1 MLKTRKLISLVLVVA
16 MVLSM
21 AVVGIVSASAAE
33 GDYYLMG
40 SMNGWAIT
48 DGYAFTENSDNPGE
62 YMLMGVTLSSSD
74 TFKVKVDNGDKDTG
88 WYPDGMGNDGTVD
101 ADGTYNIYF
110 NPNGNPEWTANSGYC
125 YLELATQEPETDEP
139 TDEPETDEPTSEPET
154 DEPTSEPE
162 TDEPTVAP
170 TEGGDPSGK
179 TAVTIDGKEFEVH
192 VGDKI
197 HYENFLDLS
206 KVNQEGTH
214 PGRATEIQGDLYY
227 DNTKLKLLTPFDVDD
242 DGKSEFVPNLVGDGT
257 VVNDAGDRVSY
268 NGTKG
273 NTSTSPTAGYNFS
286 SEKVLVHADFE
297 VIADGTSSI
306 THVLQNLGSGEVK
319 VIYNGE
325 NPSQIEFDYR
335 STASVECPHGQ
346 QTDATTA
353 TEDKTEATD
362 APPVGGK
369 AVVTIED
376 WDGSTQT
383 REFNVGDKFTV
394 TSYLQVPEGKR
405 VNSIDINQEFNIGD
419 AAVKFIGDVDA
430 VDDPEADNP
439 KSLMFPNIKGLVANR
454 EGNVIKANGSAAKY
468 AQSSRFNSADSILI
482 TADYEVVAA
491 GTTKIKTNIVTM
503 ATITSDDAMT
513 NQIMNGEKV
522 GTDDI
527 NTSTVFDKIIPVE
540 PTTDEPATDEPATDE
555 PATDAPTLGS
565 TYYLTGSIAGWGPKA
580 GFEFIPTNN
589 AEAEEYAIQHVAL
602 TTEDMIKGIKTSKNG
617 LEAADWYPDGMDN
630 NITVDHDSTYTV
642 YFRPNGDGKAEEG
655 WIYSWY
661 ADEAGEGKPYEKGG
675 ATLHGGYLFK
685 LVDENAEPG
694 TEESQPATDKPT
706 DTPPVGD
713 KVYVVADGKW
723 YEVEKDEIV
732 TYIYYLN
739 TGEKVCS
746 LDGETFFDTDGLELV
761 TDTEDM
767 ENLFPIIKDAMVLND
782 TVAGRLKYNYSAA
795 KGKTFDSD
803 DSQLI
808 CAQFKVTADKGVYHI
823 DTYLH
828 TVAGEDEHKYIFKDE
843 VLDALQKSEGV
854 LNDKTPVEPGT
865 EPGTDETQAPD
876 TQAPDTQAPDTQ
888 APDTQAPDTQAPDTQ
903 APDTEPG
910 TEAAID
916 EYEFEQNPYTWYTES
931 GEDLVMVVHNKDLS
945 LDEATF
951 DKFMRL
957 VINGNTI
964 TEEEGKIAFT
974 SGSLVITINKDHVL
988 DYAKVG
994 ENTVY
999 AEFSVDAEEGM
1010 IAYASAETV
1019 LNVVEGTAPTEA
1031 EETEVVT
1038 PSENTDE
1045 TVPEPAKPAGAATPD
1060 EINTNPNTVQTGS
1073 TEMAIIFL
1081 VILVMAAGI
1090 VIYTKKRKVD

>member
-21 AVVGIVSASAAE
+21 AVVGIVSASAAD
-33 GDYYLMG
+33 GTYYLVG
-40 SMNGWAIT
+40 TIT
-48 DGYAFTENSDNPGE
+48 DWQDGSYVFSENSENPGE
-62 YMLMGVTLSSSD
+62 YMLMGVTLSAGD
-74 TFKVKVDNGDKDTG
+74 ELKVKDDTN
-88 WYPDGMGNDGTVD
+88 WYPSGMGNNYVV
-101 ADGTYNIYF
+101 ADEGTYNVYF
-110 NPNGNPEWTANSGYC
+110 RPDGQGEAGWHEGFF
-125 YLELATQEPETDEP
+125 YLELASQEPETE
-139 TDEPETDEPTSEPET
+139 EPTSEPET

-162 TDEPTVAP
+162 TDEPATDEPATDEP
-170 TEGGDPSGK
+170 ATEGGEPSGK

-197 HYENFLDLS
+197 HYENFLDMS

-214 PGRATEIQGDLYY
+214 PGRATEIEGDLFY
-227 DNTKLKLLTPFDVDD
+227 DNTKLKLLTPFEVDD
-242 DGKSEFVPNLVGDGT
+242 DGKSEVVPNLVGDGT
-257 VVNDAGDRVSY
+257 VVNDAGDRLSY

-273 NTSTSPTAGYNFS
+273 NTSTSATAGYNFS
-286 SEKVLVHADFE
+286 SKKVLVHADFE
-297 VIADGTSSI
+297 VIADGTSEI
-306 THVLQNLGSGEVK
+306 THVLRNLGSGEVK
-319 VIYNGE
+319 VIYNSE
-325 NPSQIEFDYR
+325 NPQGIEIG
-335 STASVECPHGQ
+335 TETVASVECPHGE
-346 QTDATTA
+346 QTDAT
-353 TEDKTEATD
+353 DKPTDEPATD
-362 APPVGGK
+362 EPTTAPPVGGK
-369 AVVTIED
+369 AIVTIED

-419 AAVKFIGDVDA
+419 ATVKFIGDVDA
-430 VDDPEADNP
+430 VDDPDADNP

-468 AQSSRFNSADSILI
+468 SQSSRFNSADSILI

-540 PTTDEPATDEPATDE
+540 PTTDEPATDEPATDEPATDEPATDEPATDEPATDE

-655 WIYSWY
+655 WIYSWF
-661 ADEAGEGKPYEKGG
+661 ASEAGEGKPYEKGG

-685 LVDENAEPG
+685 LVDENAAPS

-706 DTPPVGD
+706 DPPVGD

-746 LDGETFFDTDGLELV
+746 LDGETFFDTDGLEIV

-767 ENLFPIIKDAMVLND
+767 ETLFPIIKDAMVLND

-795 KGKTFDSD
+795 KGKTFDSE

-828 TVAGEDEHKYIFKDE
+828 TVAGADEHKYIFKDE
-843 VLDALQKSEGV
+843 VLDALQRAEGV
-854 LNDKTPVEPGT
+854 INDKTPVEPGT
-865 EPGTDETQAPD
+865 EPGSDEPATDEPATDEPATDEPATDAPATD
-876 TQAPDTQAPDTQ
+876 APATDAPATDEPATDEP
-888 APDTQAPDTQAPDTQ
+888 ATDEPATD
-903 APDTEPG
+903 EPG
-910 TEAAID
+910 TEAG
-916 EYEFEQNPYTWYTES
+916 S
-931 GEDLVMVVHNKDLS
+931 
-945 LDEATF
+945 
-951 DKFMRL
+951 
-957 VINGNTI
+957 
-964 TEEEGKIAFT
+964 EEPG
-974 SGSLVITINKDHVL
+974 
-988 DYAKVG
+988 
-994 ENTVY
+994 
-999 AEFSVDAEEGM
+999 
-1010 IAYASAETV
+1010 
-1019 LNVVEGTAPTEA
+1019 TEA
-1031 EETEVVT
+1031 DATEVVT

-1045 TVPEPAKPAGAATPD
+1045 TVPEPAQPAGAATPD
-1060 EINTNPNTVQTGS
+1060 QGSVVNGNAVQTGS